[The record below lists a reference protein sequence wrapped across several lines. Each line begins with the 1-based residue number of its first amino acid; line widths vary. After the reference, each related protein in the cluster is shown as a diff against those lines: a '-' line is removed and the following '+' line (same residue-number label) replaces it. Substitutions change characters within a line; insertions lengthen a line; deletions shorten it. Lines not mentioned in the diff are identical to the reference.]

1 MLKQSLISSDET
13 DIDFQKEWKE
23 TIFYRIF
30 KIKNPLKG
38 WKSGNPM
45 RLPLQNLWNLEYLKS
60 HDISFVKPLKA
71 WNC

>member
-13 DIDFQKEWKE
+13 DIDFQKEWRK

-38 WKSGNPM
+38 WKRQLIRIYKRKHLNT
-45 RLPLQNLWNLEYLKS
+45 
-60 HDISFVKPLKA
+60 I
-71 WNC
+71 

>member
-30 KIKNPLKG
+30 KIKNPLKS
-38 WKSGNPM
+38 WKRQLIRIYKRKHLNT
-45 RLPLQNLWNLEYLKS
+45 
-60 HDISFVKPLKA
+60 I
-71 WNC
+71 